1 MQNEVKNSEYIY
13 KGKVINV
20 RIDDVEREDGSVFK
34 KEVVE
39 YPQSV
44 VIIALTDD
52 DYLIMEKQYRHATGE
67 TLYEL
72 PAGKVDENESPEV
85 TAVREL
91 EEETGYRASG
101 VTRLFSGYTTPGMCT
116 EYMHFYL
123 AAGLEKGTANM
134 EEDEQI
140 EIELVPLEK
149 AREMIKDG
157 IIRDNKTALGILLVS

>member
-1 MQNEVKNSEYIY
+1 M
-13 KGKVINV
+13 
-20 RIDDVEREDGSVFK
+20 GSIFK
-34 KEVVE
+34 KEIVE

-44 VIIALTDD
+44 TIIALTDD
-52 DYLIMEKQYRHATGE
+52 NHVIMEKQYRHATGE

-72 PAGKVDENESPEV
+72 PAGKVDENESPED

-91 EEETGYRASG
+91 EEETGYLASC
-101 VTRLFSGYTTPGMCT
+101 VTMLFSGYTTPGMCT

-123 AAGLEKGTANM
+123 AAGLEKGASNM

-140 EIELVPLEK
+140 EIELIPLEK
-149 AREMIKDG
+149 ARDMVKDG